1 MGEGRY
7 MNIRHNLP
15 DLGFI
20 PTLSQTQLLSNNPWY
35 TTLAKLMKKENEEG
49 KGKKGKEKGVGTI
62 GLPFASLS
70 FFL

>member
-1 MGEGRY
+1 
-7 MNIRHNLP
+7 
-15 DLGFI
+15 
-20 PTLSQTQLLSNNPWY
+20 
-35 TTLAKLMKKENEEG
+35 MKKENEEG